1 MKRSFVLT
9 IALVLFVLALVS
21 PTPYASRT
29 VKAAGASPADL
40 CTPCLIAV
48 DRRQELCL
56 AAGGSAQF
64 CGDQFNRGIV
74 FCFKYFCEG

>member
-1 MKRSFVLT
+1 MRRSFVLT

-21 PTPYASRT
+21 PTPYATR
-29 VKAAGASPADL
+29 KAEAANLSPSDF
-40 CTPCLIAV
+40 CTPCLVAV
-48 DRRQELCL
+48 DRRQEICL

-74 FCFKYFCEG
+74 FCFRYFCEG